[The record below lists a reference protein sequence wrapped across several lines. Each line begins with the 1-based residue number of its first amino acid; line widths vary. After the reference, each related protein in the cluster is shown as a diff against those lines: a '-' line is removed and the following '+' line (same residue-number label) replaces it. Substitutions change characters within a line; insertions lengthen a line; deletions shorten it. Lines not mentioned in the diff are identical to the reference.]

1 MLRGE
6 GDNLR
11 RLDGGLEN
19 RRGEA
24 RFALEGIERARVLRG
39 DKEGVHKQNPIM
51 ICALDDDIARI
62 HGGLRLV
69 EILFDRPGVLGD
81 VDIFDGNVVRVLARV
96 FLGKLLDIQGFVKGF
111 DNIPLGKE
119 LDGDLEALV
128 VIAQPR
134 AQRHVCLRADRVKL
148 RLGQVHAEVEGGVQ
162 RGDDQVHADD
172 ERDEHDREHDRKR
185 AVFEF
190 LCCRIFHSLMPFS
203 VFAKGTDAS
212 GGRLRT
218 ICASRRPGRSG
229 TKTRPQS

>member
-1 MLRGE
+1 
-6 GDNLR
+6 
-11 RLDGGLEN
+11 
-19 RRGEA
+19 
-24 RFALEGIERARVLRG
+24 
-39 DKEGVHKQNPIM
+39 M
-51 ICALDDDIARI
+51 ICALDDDIVAV

-69 EILFDRPGVLGD
+69 EILFNRPGVLGD
-81 VDIFDGNVVRVLARV
+81 VDVLDGNVVRVLARV
-96 FLGKLLDIQGFVKGF
+96 FLGKLLHIQRRFAGFNHVALVQK
-111 DNIPLGKE
+111 

-148 RLGQVHAEVEGGVQ
+148 CLGQVHAEVEGGVQ